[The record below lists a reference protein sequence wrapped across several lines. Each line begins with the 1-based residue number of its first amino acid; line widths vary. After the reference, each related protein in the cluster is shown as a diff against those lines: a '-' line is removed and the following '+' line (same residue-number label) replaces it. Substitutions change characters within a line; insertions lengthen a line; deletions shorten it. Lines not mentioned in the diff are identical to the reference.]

1 MSVDPSKYIP
11 FLEFCNQI
19 PISYSRAR
27 KWLKNGVIS
36 DKDYI
41 IVSHKCYIKIDS
53 IPKIR
58 ERSGYQEVDLTGYI
72 SKPEAIKIFQ
82 KIRPDTDHSTVS
94 YWIKTKRL
102 KKVVKWGKRTYLEK
116 KEVVAFSKEI
126 TYIGDPRYIT
136 GVEIV
141 KEYPFSDKGLKS
153 LCDPFFPGAKVL
165 TGGGSR
171 ILIPRDEWEN
181 FISTHD
187 IVKCGKSWIR
197 PKHTLTVFE
206 LTKRLKRTRKVVK
219 KLLENNEFPNMIVY
233 KKYGTFIPI
242 QDVEAYEKRQE
253 RPVYSKDMAIQEFSK
268 DINAYPCRHLRET
281 VRLYLDFGRRKIIA
295 CKSSNPERIK
305 DLAENSLTKT
315 FSVLILQS
323 QTEIYEL
330 SNEELQTILYTG
342 NAPMRSNQFFV
353 QFLRYCYAIKDIKPE
368 KDLYFVQNK
377 PKSDDGKEIY
387 SPEIYHDFYLHVQDI
402 QNHLPRAIKSAYY
415 ANMWLYTIMHLSDV
429 WRASDIVNHLPSLE
443 LDDLGIGDFAW
454 FEKNRLTIRQCQIL
468 VHQVYLKTKSK
479 VTGKT
484 GALLSFFVPPDLLE
498 CMATSMVLS
507 ELHRRL
513 SKNKNNSHILLST
526 FKEGRTISTVPKK
539 FHLRFFEERPHLKV
553 FRSLVMNRST
563 MTYLFYGITEENNK
577 DSDLALELIQHVRS
591 HTDQNTS
598 AIYVKATNKD
608 GSINRVSYNLCRR
621 GHFGWLYNYMIMAA
635 AQSADVRQTLEDRTQ
650 SIELLR
656 KDLSLQQ
663 TERWAEFFN
672 TVRHR
677 RKTIMQMLYRLSR
690 EDLIKIIIQVYSGKM
705 PSKSEYGQCLAHPKC
720 SYPRRSSCFGCEW
733 FIPQYFILT
742 EANNEIQRL
751 IKSIKECQYGALID
765 RDTGYIL
772 HLLDI
777 IEQAIEYFG
786 EEYVLQFVN
795 LPTLET
801 KLEEIA
807 HLIALEQI

>member
-1 MSVDPSKYIP
+1 MSVDTSKYLP
-11 FLEFCNQI
+11 FMEFCKQI

-27 KWLKNGVIS
+27 KWLKNGVIT
-36 DKDYI
+36 DNDYI
-41 IVSHKCYIKIDS
+41 FVSHRCYIKIDS

-58 ERSGYQEVDLTGYI
+58 ERSGYKDVDLTGYI
-72 SKPEAIKIFQ
+72 SLPETVKIF
-82 KIRPDTDHSTVS
+82 KRVRPETNHHNVS
-94 YWIKTKRL
+94 YWISANKLTKVL
-102 KKVVKWGKRTYLEK
+102 KWGNKIYLEEE
-116 KEVVAFSKEI
+116 EVITFSKEL

-141 KEYPFSDKGLKS
+141 NEYPFSDKGLKS

-171 ILIPRDEWEN
+171 ILIPREEWEA

-197 PKHTLTVFE
+197 PKHTLTVLE
-206 LTKRLKRTRKVVK
+206 LTKRLKKTRKVVK

-253 RPVYSKDMAIQEFSK
+253 RPAYTK
-268 DINAYPCRHLRET
+268 DIAIREFTKAIIASSSQHLKET
-281 VRLYLDFGRRKIIA
+281 VRLFLDFGHKKIIA
-295 CKSSNPERIK
+295 CKSSSPERIK
-305 DLAENSLTKT
+305 DLAENSLPKT
-315 FSVLILQS
+315 FVTLILQS
-323 QTEIYEL
+323 RREIYEL
-330 SNEELQTILYTG
+330 SSEELQTILNSS
-342 NAPMRSNQFFV
+342 NAPMRSNDFFV
-353 QFLRYCYAIKDIKPE
+353 QFLRYCYANKDIKPE
-368 KDLYFVQNK
+368 KDLYIVPNK

-387 SPEIYHDFYLHVQDI
+387 SPEIYHEFYVYVQDI
-402 QNHLPRAIKSAYY
+402 QNHLPRAINSAYY

-443 LDDLGIGDFAW
+443 LDGLGIGDFAW

-468 VHQVYLKTKSK
+468 VHQVHLKTKSK

-507 ELHRRL
+507 ELHRRM

-553 FRSLVMNRST
+553 FRSLMMNRST

-608 GSINRVSYNLCRR
+608 GTIYDLC
-621 GHFGWLYNYMIMAA
+621 
-635 AQSADVRQTLEDRTQ
+635 
-650 SIELLR
+650 
-656 KDLSLQQ
+656 
-663 TERWAEFFN
+663 
-672 TVRHR
+672 
-677 RKTIMQMLYRLSR
+677 
-690 EDLIKIIIQVYSGKM
+690 
-705 PSKSEYGQCLAHPKC
+705 
-720 SYPRRSSCFGCEW
+720 SSC
-733 FIPQYFILT
+733 
-742 EANNEIQRL
+742 
-751 IKSIKECQYGALID
+751 
-765 RDTGYIL
+765 
-772 HLLDI
+772 H
-777 IEQAIEYFG
+777 
-786 EEYVLQFVN
+786 
-795 LPTLET
+795 
-801 KLEEIA
+801 
-807 HLIALEQI
+807 